1 MNEKFLNLPEAKQQK
16 IIDGAIQVFAENDY
30 KHASTDQMA
39 ALAGISKGLLFYYF
53 KNKKTLYLYLYDHI
67 MDTIIRLIEDT
78 NFKDVHDFFEL
89 FELSIRVKSEL
100 MKKNHYMNGFILK
113 AKYEEN
119 EAVKEELDRRNQ
131 VFLEEMFPRWFPE
144 VDFSKFREDVSPEDV
159 FMLLYYL
166 GDGYMRDAVHRPD
179 FDLDRICEDYERW
192 MGWVKK
198 SVYREESL

>member
-1 MNEKFLNLPEAKQQK
+1 MNEKFLNLEKEKRQK
-16 IIDGAIQVFAENDY
+16 IIDSAIQVFAENDY

-67 MDTIIRLIEDT
+67 METIITLIEDT

-100 MKKNHYMNGFILK
+100 MKKNPFINGFILK
-113 AKYEEN
+113 AKYEDN
-119 EAVKEELDRRNQ
+119 EAVKEELEERNQ
-131 VFLEEMFPRWFPE
+131 IFLQEMFPRWFPE

-166 GDGYMRDAVHRPD
+166 GDGYMRDAVRQPD
-179 FDLDRICEDYERW
+179 FDLDRICGDYKRW

-198 SVYREESL
+198 SVYREECL

>member
-1 MNEKFLNLPEAKQQK
+1 MNEKFLNLSEEKQQK

-53 KNKKTLYLYLYDHI
+53 KNKKTLYLFLYDHI
-67 MDTIIRLIEDT
+67 MDTIIKLIEAT

-89 FELSIRVKSEL
+89 FKLSIRVKSEL
-100 MKKNHYMNGFILK
+100 MKKNHGFILK

-131 VFLEEMFPRWFPE
+131 IFLEEMFPRWFPE
-144 VDFSKFREDVSPEDV
+144 VDFSKFREEVSPEDV

-179 FDLDRICEDYERW
+179 FDLDRICKDYERW

-198 SVYREESL
+198 SVYREEYL